1 MIKLTKRLQAI
12 ADMVK
17 CGCVPVDVGTDHGY
31 IPVYL
36 IQNKICKTA
45 ACNDKLFGI
54 ADKRNDRIRELNEFR
69 QSI

>member
-17 CGCVPVDVGTDHGY
+17 CGCIPVDVGTDHGY

-36 IQNKICKTA
+36 IQNKIC
-45 ACNDKLFGI
+45 
-54 ADKRNDRIRELNEFR
+54 
-69 QSI
+69 